1 MKEIL
6 KKYNIPAD
14 AVITVSGTV
23 GVGKSTLT
31 RILAE
36 KLGFMTSYERVDD
49 NPYLSKYYDDFMRWS
64 FHLQMFFLAERF
76 KEQKRMFSHGGGF
89 IQDRSI
95 YEDVDIFAKL
105 NYESGTMTKD
115 DYETYRSLFEAMVLT
130 PFFPHPDLVIFVD
143 GELEDILGRINERG
157 RQMEMDTDISYWKML
172 HKEYRKW
179 IDNFHYA
186 PVLRLNI
193 KDFDLLND
201 EESIDFVLKKI
212 GKVISAATMKHHR

>member
-1 MKEIL
+1 MKNIL
-6 KKYNIPAD
+6 NKYNIPSD

-23 GVGKSTLT
+23 GVGKSTFT
-31 RILAE
+31 RILSE
-36 KLGFMTSYERVDD
+36 TLGFMTSYERVED
-49 NPYLSKYYDDFMRWS
+49 NPYLEKYYSDFNRWS

-105 NYESGTMTKD
+105 NYENGTMSEE
-115 DYETYRSLFEAMVLT
+115 DYETYKSLFEAMVLT
-130 PFFPHPDLVIFVD
+130 PFFPHPDLVVFID
-143 GELEDILGRINERG
+143 GDLEDILDRIDSRG
-157 RQMEMDTDISYWKML
+157 RKMEMETDISYWRTL
-172 HKEYRKW
+172 HARYTEW
-179 IDNFHYA
+179 IDNFHHA

-201 EESIDFVLKKI
+201 DDSVDFILNKI
-212 GKVISAATMKHHR
+212 GKVISATTMKHHR